1 MASQQAA
8 AVPQR
13 LASGQ
18 WPVAAATLPLLGRP
32 PPWLSTPSARLCGC
46 CWRWSGDG
54 QEGSTLPAKM
64 AAVR

>member
-1 MASQQAA
+1 VEFFACFREEDIASHWA
-8 AVPQR
+8 
-13 LASGQ
+13 
-18 WPVAAATLPLLGRP
+18 GRP